1 MRDAK
6 EALRRAVL
14 AQREALSSA
23 SARAR
28 GERIQRRVLEL
39 PVYRAAPAVAL
50 YSPVG
55 NEVGT
60 SEISRDALEARKRLC
75 YPKVTDGFPR
85 VVRVRSEAELV
96 PGRYGIPE
104 PAGNEPCEDRG
115 LAVFVPGVAFD
126 RNGNR
131 LGRGAGWYDR
141 LLGRLGARAPRVA
154 LAYEFQLLEEVP
166 TEPGDLPVHYVVTE
180 DRVVAC
186 GGTERVGEPC
196 G

>member
-6 EALRRAVL
+6 EVLRRSVL

-39 PVYRAAPAVAL
+39 PVYRAARAVAL

-75 YPKVTDGFPR
+75 YPKAADGFPR
-85 VVRVRSEAELV
+85 VVRVRSEADMV
-96 PGRYGIPE
+96 PGRYGILE
-104 PAGNEPCEDRG
+104 PAGSESCEDPG

-141 LLGRLGARAPRVA
+141 LLERLGARAPRIA
-154 LAYEFQLLEEVP
+154 LAYEFQLVEEVP

>member
-39 PVYRAAPAVAL
+39 PVYRAACAVAL

-75 YPKVTDGFPR
+75 YPKAADGFPR

-104 PAGNEPCEDRG
+104 PPGSEPCEDPG

-141 LLGRLGARAPRVA
+141 LLDRLGARTPRVA
-154 LAYEFQLLEEVP
+154 LAYEFQLVEEVP

>member
-6 EALRRAVL
+6 AALREAVL
-14 AQREALSSA
+14 ARRESLSSA
-23 SARAR
+23 SVRAW
-28 GERIQRRVLEL
+28 GESIQRSAVGL
-39 PVYRAAPAVAL
+39 PVYQAARAVAL
-50 YSPVG
+50 YSPLG

-60 SEISRDALEARKRLC
+60 SEISRDALEARKRLY

-96 PGRYGIPE
+96 PGRYGIRE
-104 PAGNEPCEDRG
+104 PSGSQPCEDPG
-115 LAVFVPGVAFD
+115 LAVFVPGIAFD

-141 LLGRLGARAPRVA
+141 LLGGLGSRAPRIA

-186 GGTERVGEPC
+186 SGTEQVGRPC

>member
-6 EALRRAVL
+6 EALRRSVL

-39 PVYRAAPAVAL
+39 PVYRAARAVAL

-75 YPKVTDGFPR
+75 YPKAADGFPH

-96 PGRYGIPE
+96 PGRYGILE
-104 PAGNEPCEDRG
+104 PAGSEPCEDPG

-141 LLGRLGARAPRVA
+141 LLDRLGARAPRVA
-154 LAYEFQLLEEVP
+154 LAYEFQLVEEVP